1 MALRWDPAGC
11 RYSEKPLL
19 RREISNGL
27 YHYSSFFIAKGL
39 VSLPFQLMFACIF
52 TGSVYFLVRPSE
64 DRCHHVRVSWSSPY
78 APKAL
83 LAMPVRLSLYERTC
97 SRKNQ
102 VSSGISLSDI
112 REKGPSDIQSTES
125 SLPLHF

>member
-1 MALRWDPAGC
+1 MAAPWRC

-52 TGSVYFLVRPSE
+52 TGSVYFLVHTP
-64 DRCHHVRVSWSSPY
+64 
-78 APKAL
+78 AA
-83 LAMPVRLSLYERTC
+83 A
-97 SRKNQ
+97 Q
-102 VSSGISLSDI
+102 
-112 REKGPSDIQSTES
+112 GP
-125 SLPLHF
+125 L

>member
-1 MALRWDPAGC
+1 MAAPWRR

-52 TGSVYFLVRPSE
+52 TGSVYFLVR
-64 DRCHHVRVSWSSPY
+64 
-78 APKAL
+78 L
-83 LAMPVRLSLYERTC
+83 LQPITNC
-97 SRKNQ
+97 K
-102 VSSGISLSDI
+102 D
-112 REKGPSDIQSTES
+112 
-125 SLPLHF
+125 

>member
-1 MALRWDPAGC
+1 MVAILQPFVFGLLQRLQKTCMEIDLLFPSCPDVALRWDSAGC

-52 TGSVYFLVRPSE
+52 TGSVYFLVRPAE
-64 DRCHHVRVSWSSPY
+64 H
-78 APKAL
+78 
-83 LAMPVRLSLYERTC
+83 
-97 SRKNQ
+97 
-102 VSSGISLSDI
+102 
-112 REKGPSDIQSTES
+112 
-125 SLPLHF
+125 

>member
-1 MALRWDPAGC
+1 MLCTLGLRALQACAFWLLESEDLVLKSIPCPSCSGLALRCDLAGC

-52 TGSVYFLVRPSE
+52 TGSVYFLVRPTE
-64 DRCHHVRVSWSSPY
+64 HWCNHVRVS
-78 APKAL
+78 
-83 LAMPVRLSLYERTC
+83 
-97 SRKNQ
+97 
-102 VSSGISLSDI
+102 
-112 REKGPSDIQSTES
+112 
-125 SLPLHF
+125 

>member
-1 MALRWDPAGC
+1 MAAPWRC

-52 TGSVYFLVRPSE
+52 TGSVYFLV
-64 DRCHHVRVSWSSPY
+64 C
-78 APKAL
+78 L
-83 LAMPVRLSLYERTC
+83 LQPITNY
-97 SRKNQ
+97 K
-102 VSSGISLSDI
+102 D
-112 REKGPSDIQSTES
+112 
-125 SLPLHF
+125 